1 MRRQYTT
8 MRRVAFMAAG
18 TLLIL
23 TLVVVLL
30 FPDWLADLRQP
41 FRCHLTDV
49 ERELVWI
56 TVDTVTSALESAN
69 ITYFMVSGTLLG
81 SYRYHDLIPWD
92 DDVDLI
98 VPTSERSAL
107 AAAVAPL
114 EPDFRLMNETPAGC
128 EWKVYMTAA
137 LPGTYR
143 SWRLRASRWPF
154 VDVFFYDRNAT
165 NVWNACHWYKN
176 EVWPMRIV
184 FPLRRRPFGHLSLP
198 APCDSAAALEM
209 AFHDVSRCRSRNFDH
224 RRDRPIWLNLRRPA
238 EVECSSLETLWPFT
252 RRRRWTDNS
261 GVRQVTE
268 TLWSAGGQRVL
279 REITLLDH
287 CH

>member
-8 MRRVAFMAAG
+8 IRRVAFRAAG
-18 TLLIL
+18 TLLTL

-98 VPTSERSAL
+98 IPTSEQSAL
-107 AAAVAPL
+107 KAAVDPL
-114 EPDFRLMNETPAGC
+114 EPDFRMLNETPAGC
-128 EWKVYMTAA
+128 HWKVYMTAA
-137 LPGTYR
+137 LPVTHHPWFSFR
-143 SWRLRASRWPF
+143 SSHWPF

-165 NVWNACHWYKN
+165 NVWNTCSWFEN
-176 EVWPMRIV
+176 MVWPTRIV
-184 FPLRRRPFGHLSLP
+184 FPLSRRPFGNLSLP
-198 APCDSAAALEM
+198 APCDPAAALAIE
-209 AFHDVSRCRSRNFDH
+209 FHNVSRCRSGDYDH
-224 RRDRPIWLNLRRPA
+224 VRERKVRRLRRPP
-238 EVECSSLETLWPFT
+238 EVDCSSLETLWPFV

-261 GVRQVTE
+261 GIRRVTE
-268 TLWSAGGQRVL
+268 TLWSAGGQRAL